1 MKLHSHFLQQFLIIS
16 VITCILLSTS
26 GCGCQKK
33 EESHIAEGK
42 SNAIVSGVSTYM
54 DGDVTLEF
62 DEETGRGV
70 SYGDQV
76 IYGIGDSGLVY
87 ADNCLYL
94 FLTADTINQHPEVF
108 CFMLPPCG
116 AFDECLTL
124 CYNPLITT
132 GKIKTLEDRKRL
144 EGDYTGSFDLYGIYT
159 FTTNEQN
166 QLVKVTHNDEGC
178 YTTEWE
184 YAYDEAGRLISY
196 NGMSLEYDAD
206 GKLTSVGQGDSYSF
220 QYQDGKL
227 VSVSETLLDFD
238 GTVYYAYAYD
248 AAGRISSVTAKY
260 DFVEKRGPYD
270 NDPLT
275 YQGNDTYLVQY
286 NDDGSLKAV
295 SVTSDDGGVFINHG
309 YTYVGEELA
318 DHTHQIPAGKCGY
331 VCSICNQ
338 TVLRPN
344 ATTTVGCSRY
354 QHDCKV
360 THETALKTET
370 CSYCKSI
377 YQCEEVT
384 KHEVSS
390 CSICG
395 AKADQSYYEDPDTTC
410 PVCYHRLDGSVN
422 PDGTSSENKLIKQGE
437 KEGYIA
443 FIYCGTPYW
452 ADTSQPYSS
461 TYPNG
466 EVINTYAVYGYSS
479 PADGTV
485 EFGYPIGAAGIDGYV
500 YEGKYK
506 GCITYGHMGYY
517 FVRDLDGNDVLT
529 LYSVS

>member
-1 MKLHSHFLQQFLIIS
+1 MKLHQHFLQPLLAITT
-16 VITCILLSTS
+16 ITCILLSIS

-33 EESHIAEGK
+33 KESQIAEEK
-42 SNAIVSGVSTYM
+42 SNAIVSSVSTYM

-62 DEETGRGV
+62 DAATGKAV
-70 SYGDQV
+70 SYSDQA
-76 IYGIGDSGLVY
+76 IYGIGDSGLIY

-94 FLTADTINQHPEVF
+94 FLTSDTINQHPEVF
-108 CFMLPPCG
+108 CFMLPPSG
-116 AFDECLTL
+116 AFDERLAL

-132 GKIKTLEDRKRL
+132 GQIKTLEDRKRL
-144 EGDYTGSFDLYGIYT
+144 EGDYTGAFDLYGTYT

-166 QLVKVTHNDEGC
+166 QLVKVIYNDNGS

-184 YAYDEAGRLISY
+184 YSYDEDGRLISY
-196 NGMSLEYDAD
+196 NGTSMGYDAD
-206 GKLTSVGQGDSYSF
+206 GKLVSVGSKDKYSF
-220 QYQDGKL
+220 QYQDGRL
-227 VSVSETLLDFD
+227 VSVAVTLSDFD
-238 GTVYYAYAYD
+238 GDVSYEYAYD
-248 AAGRISSVTAKY
+248 SVGWVSSVMAKY
-260 DFVEKRGPYD
+260 DFIEELGSD
-270 NDPLT
+270 DEPLT
-275 YQGNDTYLVQY
+275 YQGTSTYHVEY

-295 SVTSDDGGVFINHG
+295 NVTSGDEGTSSINYG
-309 YTYVGEELA
+309 YSYVGDGPT

-331 VCSICNQ
+331 VCSVCNQ

-344 ATTTVGCSRY
+344 ATTNVGCSRY

-370 CSYCKSI
+370 CYYCNST

-384 KHEVSS
+384 KHEISP

-422 PDGTSSENKLIKQGE
+422 PDGTSSGNKLVKQGE

-452 ADTSQPYSS
+452 ADTSKPYSC

-466 EVINTYAVYGYSS
+466 EVINTYSVYRYSS
-479 PADGTV
+479 PVDGTV
-485 EFGYPIGAAGIDGYV
+485 EFDYPIGADGIDGYV